1 MGLPSRDTLEAVDVL
16 ACRRTPKSVPGYR
29 TWRSGADSW
38 DRRLVMV
45 EQTRWTFGLRSCR
58 TRGVCELCRYDKYV
72 CAGTIGRRK
81 GVRGTSGHGL
91 LGFEHRGEEGVHCRH
106 TGQKDEQGSEILRTS
121 EAGRRRKRR
130 MHTS

>member
-1 MGLPSRDTLEAVDVL
+1 
-16 ACRRTPKSVPGYR
+16 
-29 TWRSGADSW
+29 
-38 DRRLVMV
+38 MV

-130 MHTS
+130 MHTSQLGSAHSPKASPSTGVGPTKTRR